1 MLNWVKRIQEED
13 QFNITFIS
21 IGPTAGIK
29 ESPELSAVLHTSTSH
44 TFNIQT
50 RARYW
55 WDFRSGA
62 NVESTVAANSLVHF
76 QPHACQGL
84 CAHSTPPL
92 HDDSCLFRCRLTWDL
107 NSGLQKTLKAFS

>member
-62 NVESTVAANSLVHF
+62 NVESTVAANSLVPF
-76 QPHACQGL
+76 PA
-84 CAHSTPPL
+84 
-92 HDDSCLFRCRLTWDL
+92 SCLPRVSVRIPRRPCTMIHVC
-107 NSGLQKTLKAFS
+107 SGAGSPGI